1 MIRPIKNIND
11 RPQIEWYTEYS
22 STSGGAIV
30 HKKEY
35 DMALEIYCDHLEKAL
50 DEACNII
57 VDLNDCTNRSAKYPT
72 CPFREECEKIPHSG
86 CLSTPERWKEYLL
99 NGDNL

>member
-1 MIRPIKNIND
+1 MIRPIKDINA
-11 RPQIEWYTEYS
+11 RPQIELYTEYS

-30 HKKEY
+30 HKKAY

-50 DEACNII
+50 DKACNII
-57 VDLNDCTNRSAKYPT
+57 EDLNDCTNRAYKYTT
-72 CPFREECEKIPHSG
+72 CPFREDCEKSDV

-99 NGDNL
+99 KGGNL